1 MRLTN
6 EIQTLFKPGNGI
18 AALVGAVVLP
28 WIDILYGAERREV
41 LFFFCL
47 IIGADWLTGVCA
59 SKREKTY
66 SSDYGIRKGI
76 PRTLFIFLLP
86 IIANFFD
93 AALKTPGFLF
103 YGVIFALSYHTWISV
118 TANTVRAGWGQFV
131 PTSVMRIIGS
141 ELKAKSERSQKHK
154 EGK

>member
-41 LFFFCL
+41 LVLFCL

-103 YGVIFALSYHTWISV
+103 YGVIFALCYHTWVSI
-118 TANTVRAGWGQFV
+118 TANVVRAGWGRIV
-131 PTSVMRIIGS
+131 PISVMKIIGS